1 MSKTLGQDLDEVVV
15 DTTDTKAKQKQNA
28 RRLAKIHKLKQEN
41 RTLAD
46 KRNRIIAKEIELSYL
61 YNQIFRYTI
70 YQYSRKLCRISE
82 EIGRNSAKI
91 MRLRTLIKQ
100 SKIVWNNHRAF
111 SKPKVDFGKI
121 INGIEIPN
129 LNLLENIFK
138 L

>member
-15 DTTDTKAKQKQNA
+15 DTTDTTDTTDTKAKQKQNA

-46 KRNRIIAKEIELSYL
+46 KRNRIIAKEIERAYL

-91 MRLRTLIKQ
+91 MRLRTTIQQ
-100 SKIVWNNHRAF
+100 SKIV
-111 SKPKVDFGKI
+111 
-121 INGIEIPN
+121 
-129 LNLLENIFK
+129 
-138 L
+138 